1 MELSRNLPTV
11 VLGRASPQ
19 LLGGSRSD
27 SQQREGLGPKA
38 RLGGGGEEKPGPV
51 KFMGRGPNRIPQAST
66 EALPPGLPCWLLP
79 PSRHALPPVLS
90 NRQTLRSDFEVRSS
104 GIPRVAIWAEEAP
117 PQNKA
122 HGPMPPPLG
131 GSPSVGTAS
140 GSRSSQSHFRD
151 EEAEAQAGEASRRG
165 ASCSQRGRWNRT
177 HSHILG
183 CAVTGLFPFSCGR
196 SSSGIWLCP
205 LQGWLGGA
213 M

>member
-1 MELSRNLPTV
+1 M
-11 VLGRASPQ
+11 
-19 LLGGSRSD
+19 
-27 SQQREGLGPKA
+27 
-38 RLGGGGEEKPGPV
+38 
-51 KFMGRGPNRIPQAST
+51 
-66 EALPPGLPCWLLP
+66 PCP
-79 PSRHALPPVLS
+79 PSPLPPVLW
-90 NRQTLRSDFEVRSS
+90 SDFEVRSS

-183 CAVTGLFPFSCGR
+183 CAVTGLFPFSCGCSR
-196 SSSGIWLCP
+196 SGIWLCP

-213 M
+213 MRRVVFAGEVRVPLSLCSVGCVLPASGACAHMAELTIYHHSLGTV